1 MNLICSHC
9 NKEFKVKENNI
20 GQRRKSIRLGLPVYC
35 SQTCTGLA
43 RRTNET
49 PEEKK
54 IHKQW
59 YDLFIRASLT
69 DEERAIKKMN
79 AAILFQ
85 LDYQANPDKYKQER
99 QRKMPGHVEYC
110 RQPKYKRYK
119 KEYDLNYRAEKEY
132 GEFGEAVVVLIKLE
146 REIDVRLAKKENGL
160 INKSQKRKRLWQKM
174 QAKQTT
180 SSLLEI

>member
-1 MNLICSHC
+1 MNIAFICDYCGKTSKKHSGHI
-9 NKEFKVKENNI
+9 NRSRSI
-20 GQRRKSIRLGLPVYC
+20 GAPVYC
-35 SQTCTGLA
+35 DRKCAGLG

-69 DEERAIKKMN
+69 DEERAIRRMN

-85 LDYQANPDKYKQER
+85 IDYNANPEKYKQER
-99 QRKMPGHVEYC
+99 QRRMPAHVEYC

-119 KEYDLNYRAEKEY
+119 KEYDFNYRAKKEY
-132 GEFGEAVVVLIKLE
+132 GEFGEAVVVLIELE